1 MQIRLLYLLLF
12 FLFYARLLAQCP
24 ITVDAGA
31 DVWLCQVPGSAQLNG
46 AIYGPYLSFS
56 WSPTTGMQGA
66 NTLNPTVTVNGPATY
81 VLTGRAVDLSNNLI
95 VNGDFESGNFG
106 FTSDYNYSPTN
117 LVPEGTYAV
126 LPNPQTAH
134 PGFAPCGDHTSGG
147 GNMMAVNGAGVPNQ
161 NVWCQTVSV
170 QPNTQYVFSAWV
182 TSLHSSSPARLQ
194 FSINGNTIGPIF
206 VAPSTTCTWLNFYTT
221 WNSGANTSANICIV
235 NQNTVLGGN
244 DFALDDIV
252 FSPVCTATDTVRVHV
267 VPLQAVAAPAISVI
281 PCEGS
286 LITLNG
292 TGSSTGPNIT
302 YRWET
307 ANGNIVSGETTL
319 QPVVNAAGSYTLV
332 VTFNNGFVEC
342 TRTATANVIPTNNPL
357 TAWIT
362 PPQPLGCG
370 SNAVQLRGFTNQPA
384 FAQYQWSAGPGGHFT
399 TKPDSATVWVN
410 QPGIY
415 TLTVT
420 NTMTGCTA
428 TATATVIAAT
438 EPPVAEANASIS
450 AFYCTSDA
458 FQLSGSGSSSGPN
471 FTYIWTALQGGR
483 IVSGADSIQARANAP
498 GRYVLQVTNT
508 ANGCSTRDTV
518 VVTDQ
523 RVLPVFSI
531 DTPAVFTCATDT
543 IRLHGRVDSGT
554 VRVVWQVLKGLP
566 LVGDTTALEISAL
579 GPGIYTLTAIDTI
592 NFCVAVDTVAI
603 LADTLAPVA
612 HIGPPD
618 LLTCVQPEVV
628 LSGIG
633 SSEGPGF
640 AYRWTASPG
649 GNFTGADTLLQV
661 RVNAPGI
668 YFLQVI
674 NLQNGCTATAS
685 AEVQA
690 DDDVVVA
697 VANAPEILTCV
708 RTQVTLNANGSTSLP
723 GLQYIWTTTDGLLLS
738 GVNTPVPVV
747 GAPGTYVLF
756 ITNPANGCT
765 ASDQVQ
771 VQQDIQAPP
780 ISIAPPGTLTCQ
792 TTTLVLLGQNTALG
806 TFQYQWSASN
816 GGRIVQGEQTL
827 TPLADAAGTYTLT
840 ASNAENGCTAVASA
854 TVLIDTLA
862 PLAHIAPAPAITC
875 AMPERTL
882 DARSSSSGPAFSHSW
897 TASQGG
903 RFVGNTDTL
912 TPKVDA
918 AGMYS
923 LTVFNT
929 QNGCSQ
935 SAAVAVV
942 IDTLHPPADAGPDGV
957 LTCAAPVF
965 GLSANAGQPG
975 PYQYQW
981 ETPDGAFGGNPN
993 AATVEALQAGT
1004 YILQVANPQ
1013 NGCMS
1018 TDIVRIT
1025 ADQEKP
1031 QPSFFISNP
1040 LITCLHQHVVLQ
1052 VTNSVPTWQ
1061 MVWTTVG
1068 GNFTMRPDSEVVW
1081 VNGAGEYRLLVTNTA
1096 NGCTAEHTL
1105 NIGVDTVK
1113 PQVSI
1118 LPHGILTCA
1127 VSEIVLPGTVQPD
1140 TGFTFSWWRPDVGI
1154 LSDWTTLKPAATEPG
1169 EYWLQVQL
1177 TRNNCTAAANTQ
1189 LGVNRLK
1196 PFVAAGSDTTL
1207 NCLFPQIM
1215 LQGAVSSFL
1224 PPVVLWTASAGGNIV
1239 SGANTL
1245 QPVVN
1250 ASGIYTLTATDPQ
1263 NGCSSSSQVRVLA
1276 DQNAPTAVIALPDTL
1291 TCTRT
1296 QVVLQ
1301 GNGSPS
1307 NVVSASWAAL
1317 AGGNIALGANSFSP
1331 IVNAPGRYL
1340 LTVTNPQNGCTATAE
1355 CTVVQDTLAPAL
1367 NTPSPPVLTCAA
1379 LNVAVRALP
1388 DTIAYAYQWQT
1399 ANGSIVS
1406 GQQSAQAVVNL
1417 PGTYSV
1423 VATDQR
1429 TGCTSARTVNVQA
1442 DQQPPQISITAPPVL
1457 TCSTLQAPLSATVT
1471 NVPAGAISAQWT
1483 TTDGQIVSG
1492 AQSLAPVVAAP
1503 GTYWLTVQNTANG
1516 CTTSSTTLVVQN
1528 TTPPTARISPPP
1540 SITCA
1545 QKHIALNAS
1554 ASSGQ
1559 GTLSY
1564 AWAGGLLLGGQGTPT
1579 PLAGQPGT
1587 YSLTLTD
1594 AANGCTVAASVVVPA
1609 DTAAPVPRI
1618 APTLPLTCERLTVT
1632 LDASTS
1638 SGQTPLLAQW
1648 TTVNGAIASGANT
1661 LTPSANV
1668 PGLYTLLLTNGPN
1681 GCTATASAAVQEDR
1695 TPPNANA
1702 GPDQTLFCL
1711 QPEATLTGQSNTAG
1725 PLTFRWTVVQGGPLI
1740 GDSNVAQTTT
1750 RAPGTYRLTVVRL
1763 SNGCADSDEVRVVEI
1778 KPPSFE
1784 PRVEQPNCRRNT
1796 GNVAFVA
1803 LAGGQP
1809 PLRYSINDGQTY
1821 TPSPQFSGLAPGPYT
1836 LVVSDALG
1844 CTASATIGIDPPFFP
1859 KISFSTVAPIDLGDS
1874 IRLEPMFNLSASQVA
1889 DWQWTPADGL
1899 SCDDCPTPWASPL
1912 HTTRYRLRILDLNGC
1927 PAEAHVLV
1935 PVSRRRLIYAPNIF
1949 SPNGDGQNDRFTL
1962 YGNRSVLS
1970 IRWLQV
1976 FDRWGNLVFSGQ
1988 DLKPNDESTGWDGSF
2003 RSQAVLPG
2011 VYVWQAVVVFLDG
2024 VEEVFAGD
2032 VTVTR

>member
-12 FLFYARLLAQCP
+12 LLFHAHLSAQCP
-24 ITVDAGA
+24 ITVDAGE
-31 DVWLCQVPGSAQLNG
+31 DVWLCQVPGSAQLSG

-56 WSPTTGMQGA
+56 WSPTTGMQGS

-147 GNMMAVNGAGVPNQ
+147 GNMMAVNGAGTPNQ
-161 NVWCQTVSV
+161 NVWCQTVTI
-170 QPNTQYVFSAWV
+170 QPNTQYIFSAWV

-221 WNSGANTSANICIV
+221 WNSGANTSATICIV

-252 FSPVCTATDTVRVHV
+252 FSPVCTVTDTVRTHV

-370 SNAVQLRGFTNQPA
+370 NNSVQLRGFTNQPA

-410 QPGIY
+410 QPGVY

-428 TATATVIAAT
+428 TATVTVIAAT
-438 EPPVAEANASIS
+438 EPPVVEANASIS
-450 AFYCTSDA
+450 AFYCTSDT

-471 FTYIWTALQGGR
+471 FTYAWTALQGGR
-483 IVSGADSIQARANAP
+483 IVSGADSMQARANAP
-498 GRYVLQVTNT
+498 GMYILQVTNT
-508 ANGCSTRDTV
+508 TNGCSMRDTV
-518 VVTDQ
+518 VVAD
-523 RVLPVFSI
+523 RRALPVFAI

-543 IRLHGRVDSGT
+543 IRLRGRVDSGT
-554 VRVVWQVLKGLP
+554 VRVVWRVLNGPP
-566 LVGDTTALEISAL
+566 LAGDTTALEISAL
-579 GPGIYTLTAIDTI
+579 GPGIYTLTAIDTV
-592 NFCVAVDTVAI
+592 NFCVATDTVAV
-603 LADTLAPVA
+603 LADTLAPVS

-649 GNFTGADTLLQV
+649 GNFTSADTLLQV
-661 RVNAPGI
+661 RVNAPGT
-668 YFLQVI
+668 YFLQVT

-690 DDDVVVA
+690 DDDVIVA

-723 GLQYIWTTTDGLLLS
+723 GLQYTWTTADGLLLS
-738 GVNTPVPVV
+738 GANTPAPTV
-747 GAPGTYVLF
+747 GAPGTYVLL

-771 VQQDIQAPP
+771 VQQDVQVPP
-780 ISIAPPGTLTCQ
+780 ISIAFPDTLTCQ
-792 TTTLVLLGQNTALG
+792 TTEVVLFGQNAASG
-806 TFQYQWSASN
+806 TFQYEWNASN
-816 GGRIVQGEQTL
+816 GGRIVQGGQTL
-827 TPLADAAGTYTLT
+827 TPLADAAGIYTLT
-840 ASNAENGCTAVASA
+840 ALNAENGCTAVAST
-854 TVLIDTLA
+854 TVLMDTLA
-862 PLAHIAPAPAITC
+862 PLAHIATALPITC
-875 AMPERTL
+875 AMPEYTL
-882 DARSSSSGPAFSHSW
+882 DASASSAGSVFSHAW
-897 TASQGG
+897 AASQGG
-903 RFVGNTDTL
+903 RFIGNTNTL

-918 AGMYS
+918 AGMYT
-923 LTVFNT
+923 LTVLNT

-935 SAAVAVV
+935 SASVTVP
-942 IDTLHPPADAGPDGV
+942 IDTLRPPADAGPDGV
-957 LTCAAPVF
+957 LTCAVPVF
-965 GLSANAGQPG
+965 SLSANAGQTG

-981 ETPDGAFGGNPN
+981 QTADGAFGGNPN
-993 AATVEALQAGT
+993 AAMVEVLQAGT
-1004 YILQVANPQ
+1004 YILQVTNPQ
-1013 NGCMS
+1013 NGCIS
-1018 TDIVRIT
+1018 TDTVRIT
-1025 ADQEKP
+1025 ADQQTP
-1031 QPSFFISNP
+1031 QPTFFISNP
-1040 LITCLHQHVVLQ
+1040 LITCLHPHVVLQ
-1052 VTNSVPTWQ
+1052 VTNPAPTWQ
-1061 MVWTTVG
+1061 MVWATVG
-1068 GNFTMRPDSEVVW
+1068 GNFTTRPDSEVVR

-1096 NGCTAEHTL
+1096 NGCTAEHTF
-1105 NIGVDTVK
+1105 NIGVDTVR

-1140 TGFTFSWWRPDVGI
+1140 TGFTLLWWRPDVGL
-1154 LSDWTTLKPAATEPG
+1154 LSGWTTLQPTATEPG
-1169 EYWLQVQL
+1169 EYWLQVRL
-1177 TRNNCTAAANTQ
+1177 TRNNCTAATSTI
-1189 LGVNRLK
+1189 LEVNRLN
-1196 PFVAAGSDTTL
+1196 PFVAAGPDTTL
-1207 NCLFPQIM
+1207 SCLFPQIT
-1215 LQGAVSSFL
+1215 LRGAVFSFL

-1250 ASGIYTLTATDPQ
+1250 APGIYMLTATDPQ

-1276 DQNAPTAVIALPDTL
+1276 DQNAPTAVISPPDTL

-1307 NVVSASWAAL
+1307 GVVSASWSAL
-1317 AGGNIALGANSFSP
+1317 AGGNIVSGANSFSP
-1331 IVNAPGRYL
+1331 VVNAPGRYL

-1355 CTVVQDTLAPAL
+1355 RTVVQDTLAPAL
-1367 NTPSPPVLTCAA
+1367 SIPSPPVLTCAA
-1379 LNVAVRALP
+1379 PSVSVRALP
-1388 DTIAYAYQWQT
+1388 DTIAYAYYWQT
-1399 ANGSIVS
+1399 ANGNIVS

-1417 PGTYSV
+1417 PGMYTV
-1423 VATDQR
+1423 VATDHR
-1429 TGCTSARTVNVQA
+1429 TGCTSARTTSVQA
-1442 DQQPPQISITAPPVL
+1442 DQQPPQISIAAPPVL
-1457 TCSTLQAPLSATVT
+1457 TCSAPQVPLSATVA
-1471 NVPAGAISAQWT
+1471 NAPAGAISAQWT

-1503 GTYWLTVQNTANG
+1503 GTYLLTVQNTANG

-1528 TTPPTARISPPP
+1528 ITPPTARISPPP
-1540 SITCA
+1540 PITCA
-1545 QKHIALNAS
+1545 QKQVSLNAS

-1559 GTLSY
+1559 GTLSF

-1579 PLAGQPGT
+1579 PLAGQPGA

-1594 AANGCTVAASVVVPA
+1594 AANGCTVMASVIVPS
-1609 DTAAPVPRI
+1609 DTAAPIPRI

-1661 LTPSANV
+1661 LTPSVNA
-1668 PGLYTLLLTNGPN
+1668 PGLYMLLLTNGPN
-1681 GCTATASAAVQEDR
+1681 GCTATATATVQEDR
-1695 TPPNANA
+1695 TPPNADA

-1711 QPEATLTGQSNTAG
+1711 QPEATLTGQSSTTG
-1725 PLTFRWTVVQGGPLI
+1725 PLAFRWTVVQGGPLT
-1740 GDSNVAQTTT
+1740 GDSTTAQTTT

-1763 SNGCADSDEVRVVEI
+1763 SNGCTASDDVRVAEI
-1778 KPPSFE
+1778 APPTFE
-1784 PRVEQPNCRRNT
+1784 PRVEQPNCHRNT

-1809 PLRYSINDGQTY
+1809 PLRYSINGGQTY
-1821 TPSPQFSGLAPGPYT
+1821 NPSPQFSGLTPGAYT

-1844 CTASATIGIDPPFFP
+1844 CTASTMIGVDPPFFP
-1859 KISFSTVAPIDLGDS
+1859 KIVFSTVAPVGLGDS
-1874 IRLEPMFNLSASQVA
+1874 IRLEPMLNLPASQVA
-1889 DWQWTPADGL
+1889 DWQWTPANGL

-1912 HTTRYRLRILDLNGC
+1912 STTRYRLRILDLNGC

-1935 PVSRRRLIYAPNIF
+1935 PISRRRLLYAPNIF

-1962 YGNRSVLS
+1962 YGNRAVLN
-1970 IRWLQV
+1970 IRSLQV

-1988 DLKPNDESTGWDGSF
+1988 DLKPNDESIGWDGSF
-2003 RSQAVLPG
+2003 RGQAVMPG
-2011 VYVWQAVVVFLDG
+2011 VYVWQAVVAFLDG